1 MTPNAQSSSGQDSQ
15 DPEKAQA
22 LILLEKRDAEFR
34 QSDLYKI
41 LIKES
46 DPSLTLEEVLGVS
59 SKITGSLAAEVIVER
74 EKDRG

>member
-1 MTPNAQSSSGQDSQ
+1 MTPNAQSSSGQGSQ
-15 DPEKAQA
+15 DSEKAQA
-22 LILLEKRDAEFR
+22 LILLEKLDAEFR
-34 QSDLYKI
+34 QSNLYEI

-59 SKITGSLAAEVIVER
+59 SKITGSLAVEIIVER